1 MVLGRA
7 RRCQQQKKM
16 FQNERIVEMSETNA
30 DRSSI
35 RIAYIANFYPLL
47 SETYIVSEVKNL
59 GKAGFPVQV
68 FSLFKP
74 RSNENSLPDPELL
87 AHTTYVS
94 PDLRMGRLIPAH
106 FYFLFHTPGFYLR
119 TLKYAFRHRN
129 RQSSIFSFIRMAL
142 TPVEQR
148 QKLAFE
154 DRQNIFAHFFVV
166 MPFARR
172 MQGEGYTWMHAAFA
186 NIPASFALL
195 TSKLCDIPY
204 SISAHAMDLFIKPE
218 LLLEKFEHA
227 RFVVTC
233 TQFNK
238 TYLQEKYPGTDFS
251 RVHAI
256 YHGTDLNRFVN
267 QDRTDKADPPVLL
280 SVGRLVR
287 KKGLGVLL
295 KACLT
300 LQQKGIPF
308 QCWLVGEGPERPR
321 LEMYCRMNQLH
332 NQVKFWGACTPS
344 QTIDFYRKASMF
356 VLPCVEDENGDK
368 DGIPNVIAEAMAM
381 CLPVVSSWLSGIP
394 ELVKDNVTGRL
405 LPPNDPDGLAEV
417 LEDLLTNTAKAKR
430 MGTNGR
436 KRVEDIFDVD
446 KKIKEMVELFEQHV
460 AAPAA
465 TES

>member
-1 MVLGRA
+1 
-7 RRCQQQKKM
+7 
-16 FQNERIVEMSETNA
+16 MSETET

-35 RIAYIANFYPLL
+35 KIAYIANLYPLL

-59 GKAGFPVQV
+59 GKAGFQVRV

-74 RSNENSLPDPELL
+74 RANENARPDADLL

-94 PDLRMGRLIPAH
+94 PDLRVRRLIPAH
-106 FYFLFHTPGFYLR
+106 FHFLLHAPSVYFKTLR
-119 TLKYAFRHRN
+119 YAYRHRN
-129 RQSSIFSFIRMAL
+129 RQSSFLSFVRMAL

-154 DRQNIFAHFFVV
+154 DRQNILAHFFVV

-172 MQGEGYTWMHAAFA
+172 MKSEGYTWMHAAFA

-195 TSKLCDIPY
+195 TGKLCGIPY
-204 SISAHAMDLFIKPE
+204 SISSHAMDLFIKPE
-218 LLLEKFEHA
+218 LLPEKFNQA

-238 TYLQEKYPGTDFS
+238 AYLQEHFPSIDLS

-256 YHGTDLNRFVN
+256 YHGTDVNRFVN
-267 QDRTDKADPPVLL
+267 PDRSDKAEPPVLL

-321 LEMYCRMNQLH
+321 LEMYCRINHLH
-332 NQVKFWGACTPS
+332 SQVKFWGACSPD
-344 QTIDFYRKASMF
+344 QVIDFYRKAAMF

-381 CLPVVSSWLSGIP
+381 NLPVVSSWLSGIP

-405 LPPNDPDGLAEV
+405 LPSNDPEGLAEV
-417 LEDLLTNTAKAKR
+417 LQDLLLNPAKVKR

-436 KRVEDIFDVD
+436 KRVEEIFDAE
-446 KKIKEMVELFEQHV
+446 KKIQEMVALFEQHV

-465 TES
+465 VDN

>member
-1 MVLGRA
+1 
-7 RRCQQQKKM
+7 
-16 FQNERIVEMSETNA
+16 MSETA
-30 DRSSI
+30 VDRSSV
-35 RIAYIANFYPLL
+35 RIAYIANYFPLL
-47 SETYIVSEVKNL
+47 SETFIVSEVRNL
-59 GKAGFPVQV
+59 GKAGFRVQV

-74 RSNENSLPDPELL
+74 RSSENSLPDPELL
-87 AHTTYVS
+87 AQTTFFS
-94 PDLRMGRLIPAH
+94 SDMRLGRVIPAH
-106 FYFLFHTPGFYLR
+106 LYFLFHTPGRYFR
-119 TLKYAFRHRN
+119 TFKYALRHRN
-129 RQSSIFSFIRMAL
+129 HQSSIFSFVRMVL

-148 QKLAFE
+148 RKLALE
-154 DRQNIFAHFFVV
+154 DRQNILVHFFVV

-172 MQGEGYTWMHAAFA
+172 LQNEGYTWMHAAFA
-186 NIPASFALL
+186 NTPASFALL
-195 TSKLCDIPY
+195 TNALCDIPY

-218 LLLEKFEHA
+218 LLPEKFAHA

-238 TYLQEKYPGTDFS
+238 TYLQENYPDIDQS
-251 RVHAI
+251 RVHAV
-256 YHGTDLNRFVN
+256 YHGTNLKRFVN
-267 QDRTDKADPPVLL
+267 EDRTAKADPPVLL

-300 LQQKGIPF
+300 LQEKGVPF

-332 NQVKFWGACTPS
+332 HQVKFWGACTPE
-344 QTIDFYRKASMF
+344 QTVEYYRNASIF

-381 CLPVVSSWLSGIP
+381 SLPVVSSWLSGIP

-405 LPPNDPDGLAEV
+405 LPANDPDGLVNV

-436 KRVEDIFDVD
+436 KRVEEIFDAD
-446 KKIKEMVELFEQHV
+446 KKILEMIELFEQHLAV
-460 AAPAA
+460 PAA
-465 TES
+465 AEN